1 MIIVFLLQEKL
12 ARQRWLEWDDKWV
25 PCKILFFIQI
35 MLSVKF
41 QKAFTIVK
49 QRKFKKR
56 TAETNKYYLS
66 VLFQS
71 EAMHK

>member
-12 ARQRWLEWDDKWV
+12 ARQRWVEWDDKWV

-41 QKAFTIVK
+41 QKAGNIRL
-49 QRKFKKR
+49 Q
-56 TAETNKYYLS
+56 L
-66 VLFQS
+66 
-71 EAMHK
+71 

>member
-1 MIIVFLLQEKL
+1 MAALQNSVFYSNY
-12 ARQRWLEWDDKWV
+12 A
-25 PCKILFFIQI
+25 
-35 MLSVKF
+35 LSKVSEGWKHT
-41 QKAFTIVK
+41 FTIVK

>member
-1 MIIVFLLQEKL
+1 MGALQNSVFYSNY
-12 ARQRWLEWDDKWV
+12 A
-25 PCKILFFIQI
+25 
-35 MLSVKF
+35 LSKVSEGWKHT
-41 QKAFTIVK
+41 FTIVK